1 MARKRFTAAE
11 KIAYVES
18 AAIEYRNGSHW
29 HPARIVG
36 PIATDSIGNLYLPV
50 RVTVTTKTISPGFLI
65 HASPTSVRLVA

>member
-11 KIAYVES
+11 VSAYIES

-36 PIATDSIGNLYLPV
+36 PISVDKNGKPYLPV
-50 RVTVTTKTISPGFLI
+50 RVTVTTRTISPGFLI
-65 HASPTSVRLVA
+65 HARPTSVRLVA